1 MGVRVGGVM
10 LFHSHTVTH
19 TLRPSLQSVWSLLA
33 HTPSAPLVAVKEN
46 GRVALIKGR
55 AEQTRSSRRF
65 TLSTV
70 FLQVSTV
77 QSGEKLSFCSFALLV
92 SVSKLFHFPVPC
104 C

>member
-19 TLRPSLQSVWSLLA
+19 TLRPSVWSLLA

-92 SVSKLFHFPVPC
+92 SVSKLFHFPVPRC
-104 C
+104 